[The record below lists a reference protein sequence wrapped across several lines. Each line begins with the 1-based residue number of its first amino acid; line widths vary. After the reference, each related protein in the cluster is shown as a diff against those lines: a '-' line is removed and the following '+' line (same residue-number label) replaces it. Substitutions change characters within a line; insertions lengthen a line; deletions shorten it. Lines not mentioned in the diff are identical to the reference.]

1 MKDITLKIT
10 SKQNMGDHE
19 EEQMEF
25 VTDGKFYTRNGAGYI
40 VYDETEMSGLMGC
53 KTVIKLKDQSV
64 KMKRDGE
71 VGFNTELQFEEGK
84 RYSSI
89 YETPYGAIG
98 LEVFTKTVDNN
109 LDMEKGEGIIDV
121 LYQISIEGV
130 AEGENRITIKVN

>member
-98 LEVFTKTVDNN
+98 LEVFTKEVANN